1 MTKSI
6 QSKVEHQIKS
16 ILSTLTERN
25 EEFKEVCFPIQFFY
39 LTFVLPA
46 MLPQCADTSADP
58 LHHPLLLGHHIPD
71 QARTMLPFT
80 KRDHSQH
87 QGVQEEGQDDKP

>member
-1 MTKSI
+1 
-6 QSKVEHQIKS
+6 
-16 ILSTLTERN
+16 
-25 EEFKEVCFPIQFFY
+25 
-39 LTFVLPA
+39 
-46 MLPQCADTSADP
+46 MLPQCADTSAHP